1 MARTKPLPRSQ
12 RKTVK
17 RQTQFKREDNIQ
29 DISVSLMDMDS
40 TIMYYFEN
48 VIKMGINTKN
58 WIYEGCKTTSYFTCY
73 SI

>member
-12 RKTVK
+12 RKIVK
-17 RQTQFKREDNIQ
+17 RQTQFKRKDKIQ

-48 VIKMGINTKN
+48 VIKPTVTENG
-58 WIYEGCKTTSYFTCY
+58 
-73 SI
+73 